1 MPTRLGT
8 VGPSAIP
15 ILGRPITR
23 VGLVAHHDGSTHVR
37 GRLPGAP
44 GHLWLATHS
53 HLLPGFAGRVPAAP
67 GFVPASRIED
77 QSLPWGTR
85 VSPFTAAVGN
95 RAPHRASSC
104 PGRGTALAPHP
115 LVVTRLPVSRERIA
129 AKQSRRT
136 VPTQRSATA
145 FARGA
150 RTGLRS
156 RRQNRRIGSGPIRK
170 AEQRSVEGIWQR
182 ACGGDYVAGIEE
194 RFAQWLVGMPERS

>member
-150 RTGLRS
+150 RTGLRTTRAPAARNTVSNEAGNLASRSRS
-156 RRQNRRIGSGPIRK
+156 RRVGR
-170 AEQRSVEGIWQR
+170 
-182 ACGGDYVAGIEE
+182 
-194 RFAQWLVGMPERS
+194 RFASSICQTR